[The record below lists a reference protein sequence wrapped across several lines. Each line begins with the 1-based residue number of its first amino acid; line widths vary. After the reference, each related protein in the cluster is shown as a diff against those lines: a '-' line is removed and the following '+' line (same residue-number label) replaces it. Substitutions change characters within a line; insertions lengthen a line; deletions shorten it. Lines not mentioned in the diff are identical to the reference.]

1 MTNKTSKDIDFSL
14 SDEEKNDLD
23 QMIKDFN
30 RERSALL
37 ESSDDEDSEA
47 QLQSIKD
54 RFDQLGDVI
63 IKMNDRVDS
72 LYEIMR
78 LMHQKSEILNA
89 RIDDIRDAL

>member
-37 ESSDDEDSEA
+37 ESSDDEDSET

-63 IKMNDRVDS
+63 LKINDRVDS

>member
-1 MTNKTSKDIDFSL
+1 MTNKNSKEIDFSL
-14 SDEEKNDLD
+14 SDDEKNDLD

-37 ESSDDEDSEA
+37 AGPDDEDSQS
-47 QLQSIKD
+47 QLNIMKD

-63 IKMNDRVDS
+63 LKMNDRVDS

-78 LMHQKSEILNA
+78 LMHQKSEILKT

>member
-47 QLQSIKD
+47 QLQGIKD

-63 IKMNDRVDS
+63 LKMNDRVDS

>member
-37 ESSDDEDSEA
+37 ESSVDENSET
-47 QLQSIKD
+47 QLQNIKD

-63 IKMNDRVDS
+63 LKMNDRVDS

-89 RIDDIRDAL
+89 RIEDIRDAQ

>member
-1 MTNKTSKDIDFSL
+1 M
-14 SDEEKNDLD
+14 
-23 QMIKDFN
+23 
-30 RERSALL
+30 
-37 ESSDDEDSEA
+37 ESSDDENAEA
-47 QLQSIKD
+47 QLQGIKD

-63 IKMNDRVDS
+63 LKMNDRVDS

>member
-37 ESSDDEDSEA
+37 ESSDDKDSET
-47 QLQSIKD
+47 QLQDIKD

-63 IKMNDRVDS
+63 LKINDRVDS

-78 LMHQKSEILNA
+78 LMHQKSEILNT

>member
-37 ESSDDEDSEA
+37 ENSVDENSET
-47 QLQSIKD
+47 QLQNIKD

-63 IKMNDRVDS
+63 LKMNDRVDS

-89 RIDDIRDAL
+89 RIEDIRDAL

>member
-37 ESSDDEDSEA
+37 ESSVDENSET
-47 QLQSIKD
+47 QLQNIKD

-63 IKMNDRVDS
+63 LKMNDRVDS

-89 RIDDIRDAL
+89 RIEDIRDAL

>member
-1 MTNKTSKDIDFSL
+1 MTNKNPKEIDFSL
-14 SDEEKNDLD
+14 SDEEKDDLD

-37 ESSDDEDSEA
+37 EGPDDEN
-47 QLQSIKD
+47 QLKALKD
-54 RFDQLGDVI
+54 RFEQLGDVI
-63 IKMNDRVDS
+63 LKINDRVDS

-89 RIDDIRDAL
+89 RIDEIRDAQ

>member
-37 ESSDDEDSEA
+37 ENSVDENSET
-47 QLQSIKD
+47 QLQNIKD

-63 IKMNDRVDS
+63 LKMNDRVDS

-89 RIDDIRDAL
+89 RIEDIRDAQ